1 MPSLGL
7 LKFFEHL
14 SAHADMQCVL
24 LDPKDAVPVRSV
36 PLNKVPSVA
45 QNEPLLGILDKF
57 QEGRSHMAIVS
68 RFSVEKAASVKKAVK
83 KGLTQRLKD
92 RVGISDSS
100 SSDTD
105 EEEDESGDAASASRG
120 SSNHDV
126 TLKGDTL
133 WERDFTAPKSGSHSN
148 SGESPK
154 EERSHFSFRKKRKNG
169 RKKRRSRPTDLEM
182 GVVNTTETQESKD
195 GNKEEVAKAAELQK
209 AKKDSFVQL
218 PKFKPGLEQSMPAD
232 AVLSREGAGLVSPF
246 LVMQIY

>member
-7 LKFFEHL
+7 LKFFEYL
-14 SAHADMQCVL
+14 SAHAGRMQCVL

-68 RFSVEKAASVKKAVK
+68 RFSVENAASVKKAVK

-105 EEEDESGDAASASRG
+105 EEEDESGDTASASRG
-120 SSNHDV
+120 SSDHDV

-133 WERDFTAPKSGSHSN
+133 WERNFTPPKSGSQSN

-154 EERSHFSFRKKRKNG
+154 EERGHFSFRKKRKNS

-182 GVVNTTETQESKD
+182 GVVNTTETQETKD
-195 GNKEEVAKAAELQK
+195 GNEEVAKAAELQK

-232 AVLSREGAGLVSPF
+232 AVLSREGAGLVS
-246 LVMQIY
+246 LSLIV